1 MTGYAEGKQDDPADS
16 KDRLLRVGSKYQ
28 ATAPSVA
35 DGDNVY
41 LLVDAAGRPL
51 VVGAAAPT
59 TPPPRATLCGS
70 AALHRTALPGVA
82 AADIVDLLMSAE
94 GRARVEEYLVQQS
107 RIVNLKN
114 TFAASSAATAN
125 SEATYL
131 TWTVT
136 SGKTGYLSACTITV
150 NSHASETRHLFRLK
164 SNCTIIEQF
173 TVGQGSRVQQIIFP
187 VPHKLAA
194 GLAFTITEEQ
204 QTNNDSRRSE
214 EHNGS
219 AGHWEAEEHNRRDR
233 HPARY
238 GG

>member
-1 MTGYAEGKQDDPADS
+1 MTGYAEGKQDDPADT

-41 LLVDAAGRPL
+41 LLVDAAGGPHDE
-51 VVGAAAPT
+51 GAAAHDAA
-59 TPPPRATLCGS
+59 ATGNPFGIGGV
-70 AALHRTALPGVA
+70 HRTALPGVA

-107 RIVNLKN
+107 RIGNLKN

-164 SNCTIIEQF
+164 SNGTIIEQF

>member
-1 MTGYAEGKQDDPADS
+1 MTGYAEGKQDDPADT

-51 VVGAAAPT
+51 VVGAAAHDAA
-59 TPPPRATLCGS
+59 ATGNPLRIGGV
-70 AALHRTALPGVA
+70 HRTALPGVA

-107 RIVNLKN
+107 RIDNLKN

-136 SGKTGYLSACTITV
+136 SSKTGYLSACTITV

-164 SNCTIIEQF
+164 SNGTIIEQF

-204 QTNNDSRRSE
+204 QTNNDSQFTGTLLGWE
-214 EHNGS
+214 E
-219 AGHWEAEEHNRRDR
+219 
-233 HPARY
+233 
-238 GG
+238 